1 MIAIKVAIFG
11 YSQGREIHPIVVR
24 YSSQMLGT
32 FTPYDSFDFFLAKLA
47 ILHIVIK
54 YIHN

>member
-1 MIAIKVAIFG
+1 MIAIKVAIFR

-32 FTPYDSFDFFLAKLA
+32 FTPYYSFDPPFF
-47 ILHIVIK
+47 
-54 YIHN
+54 